1 MMITARTAGLNLD
14 VLEDRETLMHF
25 GDAPKIDIATGT
37 FMAGWHTAGKEP
49 VGSSHGETRNVTS
62 TKTQLTGGHTA
73 TSYTAG
79 DMTGTVDLIKGS
91 PVLDKIEWPDTVAQ
105 DGVLYRRHTSEV
117 AKAYVAR
124 VYKYQDGIVHIKTSR
139 EKAGLTI
146 ADRASSTDPTPRS
159 ITIDY
164 ANGDDSVAFE
174 EMFYHIGED
183 GTVTQVEKKIFQSIT
198 DVEAQITAGTAFVP
212 EASASG
218 LTAYVAVTGEDGL
231 VEVEEPEEPV
241 GP

>member
-1 MMITARTAGLNLD
+1 MITNRKSGLDLE
-14 VLEDRETLMHF
+14 VVEDRETLMNF
-25 GDAPKIDIATGT
+25 GDEPRIDIATGT
-37 FMAGWHTAGKEP
+37 FMEGWHTAGLEP
-49 VGSSHGETRNVTS
+49 VGSTHGETRNVTS

-91 PVLDKIEWPDTVAQ
+91 PVLDKIEWPDTITQ
-105 DGVLYRRHTSEV
+105 DGVLYRRHTNEV

-124 VYKYQDGIVHIKTSR
+124 VYKHQSGIVQIKVSR

-159 ITIDY
+159 IAIDY
-164 ANGDDSVAFE
+164 DNGDDSIAFE

-183 GTVTQVEKKIFQSIT
+183 GAVTQVEKKIFQNIT
-198 DVEAQITAGTAFVP
+198 DVESQIQAGTAFVP
-212 EASASG
+212 EASAAGVS
-218 LTAYVAVTGEDGL
+218 AYVAVTDEDGL
-231 VEVEEPEEPV
+231 VEFDEPEVPA

>member
-1 MMITARTAGLNLD
+1 MITKRTSGLNLE
-14 VLEDRETLMHF
+14 VLEDRETLMNF
-25 GDAPKIDIATGT
+25 GDEPRIDIATGT

-91 PVLDKIEWPDTVAQ
+91 PVLDKVEWPDTIAGEG
-105 DGVLYRRHTSEV
+105 GVLYRRHTSEV
-117 AKAYVAR
+117 AQAYVAR
-124 VYKYQDGIVHIKTSR
+124 VYKYQSGIVQIKASR

-146 ADRASSTDPTPRS
+146 ADRTSSTDPTPRS
-159 ITIDY
+159 IAIDY

-174 EMFYHIGED
+174 EMFYHIAED
-183 GTVTQVEKKIFQSIT
+183 GTVTQVEKKIFQNIT
-198 DVEAQITAGTAFVP
+198 DVEAQVAAGTAFVP
-212 EASASG
+212 EASAAGVS
-218 LTAYVAVTGEDGL
+218 AYVAVTDEDGL
-231 VEVEEPEEPV
+231 VEFDEPEAPA